1 MIVTATVKST
11 IATMIVARAI
21 TTSAAATNTTNIVAT
36 TIDRPG
42 RRVRRRLPV
51 TVKRVLSTEPFCG
64 REHGA

>member
-1 MIVTATVKST
+1 VTATVKST

-42 RRVRRRLPV
+42 RRVR
-51 TVKRVLSTEPFCG
+51 
-64 REHGA
+64 